1 MPMCNARMYCFYL
14 FSLDYCRDLFC
25 YASMRRSGQCD
36 ALLNI
41 PRVCDLSCLIEPLT
55 SSSLD
60 EGIRTQPCFLTITFS
75 TVYLDSRMDN
85 LKCNRLTCRKVVSE
99 KAVVVRLL
107 GVRYQLMAEA
117 IYCRQ
122 HVRQLVV
129 LSKSRLTIR

>member
-1 MPMCNARMYCFYL
+1 MRVCI
-14 FSLDYCRDLFC
+14 
-25 YASMRRSGQCD
+25 ASIYSHLIIVGTFFVMRPLGAQDNVTRYS
-36 ALLNI
+36 LLNI
-41 PRVCDLSCLIEPLT
+41 PRVCDLSCLIGPLT

-107 GVRYQLMAEA
+107 GVRCQLMAEA

-129 LSKSRLTIR
+129 LFKSRLTIR